1 MHNNMYVDTIQ
12 WTLSYP
18 NTTLLDCSL
27 GFVMHAQTVD
37 TFFASHAF
45 QCQKRGTGDEAVA
58 CVARLIAS
66 VNSELIRLFSDFHY

>member
-37 TFFASHAF
+37 TFLLPMHSSA
-45 QCQKRGTGDEAVA
+45 KKEGLGTKLWPV
-58 CVARLIAS
+58 
-66 VNSELIRLFSDFHY
+66 